1 LTRRKREP
9 SFETEETEYGELRL
23 VPTRVRWPGGHEST
37 VLELHP
43 DEMRKLPAG
52 AIRADVSKQVFGL
65 GGPHLFYVDR
75 ERRCRSLR
83 RHVRLRRRGAAV
95 LVREVRELRLERI
108 ELVDGAGRTV
118 ATAATE
124 LELRRVPPGRSQQD
138 FSRYDTQD
146 FDGLVPTGETV
157 RLWMHGRL
165 DRDFSAIMSTT
176 PARYRATLVTADG
189 ARLAVEGPLDPP
201 WPTA

>member
-1 LTRRKREP
+1 MPTSPAIASHAVCSWGSVGP
-9 SFETEETEYGELRL
+9 SVPGIQPSWVIGMFELRAFGS
-23 VPTRVRWPGGHEST
+23 VR
-37 VLELHP
+37 
-43 DEMRKLPAG
+43 
-52 AIRADVSKQVFGL
+52 GL
-65 GGPHLFYVDR
+65 Q
-75 ERRCRSLR
+75 
-83 RHVRLRRRGAAV
+83 
-95 LVREVRELRLERI
+95 LERI